1 MKKDSFLK
9 GAVMATFCIVFSKIL
24 GIVYVIPF
32 HAIIGTNGRALY
44 SYAYNMYMLFLNFS
58 TVGIPLAISKIVSE
72 YHALGYEDTKRRAY
86 RLALKII
93 FIMSILSTI
102 ALIIL
107 APTIANTIIGDVK
120 GGNSV
125 EDITYVLRVSSSAI
139 LFVTMLSGVRGYLQG
154 HKYITPSSISQV
166 IEQLVR
172 VIIIILGSY
181 IAIKLFGTKE
191 AVGVAIFGA
200 TAGAIVALIYLEI
213 KMQKQLKK
221 EQNIQIKP
229 EEKQFTNKYLA
240 KKLLEYTVPFIIVS
254 IAVSLYNTIDMLS
267 IVKPLMKYGN
277 LAVQEAEMV
286 LSIISTWGAKLNSIV
301 TSIAAGVVVAVLPN
315 ITSDFV
321 KKNYKEVEKKIN
333 KTIQMVLYFVM
344 PMVLGLSFLAE
355 PVWYLFY
362 GKSLLGVKVFSYSI
376 FTAIF
381 YSLFLNI
388 HTILQS
394 VGHHKAAN
402 KAIVFGLIT
411 KLCLTVPLIILFSK
425 TTIIPAYYGS
435 ITATIL
441 AYIASIVISI
451 IDIKKNLKVSFKSTK
466 EKLCKI
472 ILASLVM
479 LIILFVTKI
488 FIPLSGGK
496 VYSLIIVT
504 IYTILGGLAYFVTT
518 SKMHIFEDI
527 FECTFKEFINKIIK
541 RKNINKSDKKNQ
553 VDKQ

>member
-1 MKKDSFLK
+1 MNVGEILKKDSFLK
-9 GAVMATFCIVFSKIL
+9 GAIMATFCIVFSKIL
-24 GIVYVIPF
+24 GIIYVIPF

-72 YHALGYEDTKRRAY
+72 YHALGYEETKKRAY

-102 ALIIL
+102 ALLLL
-107 APTIANTIIGDVK
+107 APTIANTIIGDVT
-120 GGNSV
+120 GGNTV
-125 EDITYVLRVSSSAI
+125 EDITYVLRISSSAI

-172 VIIIILGSY
+172 VIIIIFGSY
-181 IAIKLFGTKE
+181 IAVKLFGTKE

-200 TAGAIVALIYLEI
+200 TAGGIAALIYLEL
-213 KMQKQLKK
+213 KMKKQFK
-221 EQNIQIKP
+221 
-229 EEKQFTNKYLA
+229 EEKVYSPKAEEKKIANKYLV

-267 IVKPLMKYGN
+267 IVKPLMKYGH
-277 LAVQEAEMV
+277 LAIQDAEMV

-315 ITSDFV
+315 ITSDYV
-321 KKNYKEVEKKIN
+321 KKDYKEVDKKIN
-333 KTIQMVLYFVM
+333 KTIQMVLYFVL
-344 PMVLGLSFLAE
+344 PMVIGLSFLAE

-362 GKSLLGVKVFSYSI
+362 GKSTLGVKVFSYSI
-376 FTAIF
+376 FTALF

-402 KAIVFGLIT
+402 KAIILGLIA
-411 KLCLTVPLIILFSK
+411 KLCLTVPLIIIFSK
-425 TTIIPAYYGS
+425 TKVIPAYYGS
-435 ITATIL
+435 ITATII
-441 AYIASIVISI
+441 AYITSIIISI
-451 IDIKKNLKVSFKSTK
+451 IDIKKNLNVSFKSTR
-466 EKLCKI
+466 EKLLK
-472 ILASLVM
+472 
-479 LIILFVTKI
+479 ILFSSLLMVSLLFLLKV

-496 VYSLIIVT
+496 VYSLIVVT
-504 IYTILGGLAYFVTT
+504 IYAIFGGTIYFILT
-518 SKMHIFEDI
+518 SKMHIFESI
-527 FECTFKEFINKIIK
+527 FECTFKEFINKLFK
-541 RKNINKSDKKNQ
+541 RKKQNKM
-553 VDKQ
+553 